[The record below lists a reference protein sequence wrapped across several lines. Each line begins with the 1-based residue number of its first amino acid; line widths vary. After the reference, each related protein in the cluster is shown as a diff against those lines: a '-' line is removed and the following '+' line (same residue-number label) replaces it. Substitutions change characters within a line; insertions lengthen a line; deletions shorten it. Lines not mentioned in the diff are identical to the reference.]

1 MKTSW
6 LTLQVTGY
14 VMGEIWPGVEP
25 WSMEHHEN
33 MPQPHGREQ
42 DSLQHRISAQSP
54 DTENTSGMCV
64 RV

>member
-1 MKTSW
+1 
-6 LTLQVTGY
+6 
-14 VMGEIWPGVEP
+14 MGEIWPGMGP

-33 MPQPHGREQ
+33 LPQPHGREQ